1 MIGLLTTML
10 LLCGSSDS
18 THSGITGTGALTPVT
33 GTLSATDSMWL
44 ERGWQSLAKMRKLTD
59 QGLGVVRQDSIYVI
73 EVGYEH
79 QLWLERDT
87 VEAKAVP
94 RRSGALWYVPLTDG
108 NDVWCDRQRI
118 LSKRSR

>member
-1 MIGLLTTML
+1 MINAILIALLY
-10 LLCGSSDS
+10 GV
-18 THSGITGTGALTPVT
+18 GIPDTIYDTALSVPGCPSCSLDV
-33 GTLSATDSMWL
+33 GRALEHL
-44 ERGWQSLAKMRKLTD
+44 QERGQI
-59 QGLGVVRQDSIYVI
+59 VVVHVPDTVYVI

-108 NDVWCDRQRI
+108 RDVWCDRARI
-118 LSKRSR
+118 LSKKER